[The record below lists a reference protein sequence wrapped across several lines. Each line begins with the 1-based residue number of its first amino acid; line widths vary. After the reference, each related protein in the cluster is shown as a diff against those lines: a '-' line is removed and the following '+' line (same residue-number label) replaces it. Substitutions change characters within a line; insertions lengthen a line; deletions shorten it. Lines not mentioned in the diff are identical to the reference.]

1 MTNIEKTDGGT
12 QTEPELHIV
21 LECKTDPASPATSPA
36 EKPLSAEMLRCDTI
50 QDLNERGIST
60 KRVIEVL
67 ARDLRFQLDERVGL
81 PHSDLIESTLTDLLE
96 II

>member
-67 ARDLRFQLDERVGL
+67 VEVFALGWK
-81 PHSDLIESTLTDLLE
+81 TLCPVIQTTIVAQE
-96 II
+96 FGSRA